1 MDLKSCACCGEK
13 TLPAANISYIC
24 PICGW
29 EDDEIQN
36 LKPDYDGGANHI
48 SLNAAK
54 KAFSEG
60 KPLQPLN
67 DAAWD
72 RFIQQ
77 EAAAALEPEE
87 VLEPASAEAVLV

>member
-36 LKPDYDGGANHI
+36 LKPDYDDGANHI
-48 SLNAAK
+48 SLNVLK
-54 KAFSEG
+54 KPFPRENHFSRSTM
-60 KPLQPLN
+60 PLGIDLYSKKQRRL
-67 DAAWD
+67 
-72 RFIQQ
+72 
-77 EAAAALEPEE
+77 
-87 VLEPASAEAVLV
+87 